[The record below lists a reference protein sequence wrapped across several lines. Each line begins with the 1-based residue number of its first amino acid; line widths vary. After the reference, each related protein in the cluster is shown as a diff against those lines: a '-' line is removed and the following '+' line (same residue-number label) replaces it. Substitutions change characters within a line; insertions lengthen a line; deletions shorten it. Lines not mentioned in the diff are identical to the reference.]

1 MGKISNEQKAREI
14 AENAKLPLSLN
25 ETDEVSR
32 AVNTCSKKGYFKTAV
47 KYGASV
53 MAQWKDEQHKDIEE
67 GLREIIKALDAKL
80 QKANESGMYY
90 FNQCNIQKQKL
101 IDEACEWLAE
111 NDSYA
116 IPTNVQ
122 VDRLRAFLKGEDSD
136 YEKQYQ
142 EYKRKVREL

>member
-53 MAQWKDEQHKDIEE
+53 MAQWKDEQHKQEKQQWID
-67 GLREIIKALDAKL
+67 KACK
-80 QKANESGMYY
+80 
-90 FNQCNIQKQKL
+90 
-101 IDEACEWLAE
+101 WLAE

-116 IPTNVQ
+116 VPTNVK
-122 VDRLRAFLKGEDSD
+122 VDRLREHLNNIK
-136 YEKQYQ
+136 
-142 EYKRKVREL
+142 